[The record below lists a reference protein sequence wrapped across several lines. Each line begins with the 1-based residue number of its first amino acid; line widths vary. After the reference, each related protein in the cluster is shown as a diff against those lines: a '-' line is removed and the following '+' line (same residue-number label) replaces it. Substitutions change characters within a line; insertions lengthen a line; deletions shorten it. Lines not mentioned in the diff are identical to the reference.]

1 LPGIKLVVK
10 LWDYRKSARKSAR
23 RYSAGT
29 YVSYILEASECASGQ
44 LSAQRSLRLNVKM
57 IFARK
62 GSPGEGRIVMAGISK
77 SNTEKDIELLGNRVA
92 LVTGGSRGIGRAIA
106 IRLAELGAA
115 VAICGRDTEKLR
127 ATADELH
134 ARTEGVFWQ
143 TADVT
148 RADDVAK
155 LVSAAE
161 AKLGPI
167 EILVN
172 NAGIGLFGPAHEKS
186 EEDWDRVL
194 NTNLKSVFLVS
205 RAVVPSMIKK
215 GAGDIINISSLAGRN
230 TFAGGGLYCAS
241 KWGVQG
247 LSGSM
252 AEDLRGYGIRVSVIC
267 PGSVATEF
275 SGHTVKDAS
284 KALQPEDVAHAVEAV
299 VRQRPGS
306 FVSEIQVRP
315 LRKS

>member
-1 LPGIKLVVK
+1 
-10 LWDYRKSARKSAR
+10 
-23 RYSAGT
+23 
-29 YVSYILEASECASGQ
+29 
-44 LSAQRSLRLNVKM
+44 M

-77 SNTEKDIELLGNRVA
+77 TNAENNAERPLVKRVA

-115 VAICGRDTEKLR
+115 VAICGRNNEKLR
-127 ATADELH
+127 ATADELQ
-134 ARTEGVFWQ
+134 ARTERVFWQ
-143 TADVT
+143 IADLT
-148 RADDVAK
+148 RSDDVGK
-155 LVSAAE
+155 LISGTE

-205 RAVVPSMIKK
+205 RAAVPSMIKK

-247 LSGSM
+247 LSGCM
-252 AEDLRGYGIRVSVIC
+252 AEDLRAYGIRVSVIC

-275 SGHTVKDAS
+275 SGHALKDAGR
-284 KALQPEDVAHAVEAV
+284 ALQPEDVAHAVEAV
-299 VRQRPGS
+299 VTQRPGS
-306 FVSEIQVRP
+306 FMSEIQVRP